1 MNVLSFNV
9 GGATLKFRAIG
20 ASPNATISERRRV
33 LVSERS
39 IENICAERAFS
50 LFENKNVAQ
59 DDDDGHEAIPR
70 LLSLTDKEDD
80 MATSMNRIE
89 RVGRIESNPW
99 GATLEGI
106 GEKIIRYGL
115 VVILLWIGAL
125 KFTAYEAENIQ
136 GLVANSPLMSWGYSV
151 LTTRGFSGLI
161 GVIEITLGILIA
173 LRPIS
178 PKLSAIGSLGAIGL
192 FLVTLSF
199 ILTTPGV
206 WQQGYGFPFP
216 SSSPGQFLLKD
227 LVNLG
232 AATYTAGEALRAAR
246 L

>member
-1 MNVLSFNV
+1 
-9 GGATLKFRAIG
+9 
-20 ASPNATISERRRV
+20 
-33 LVSERS
+33 
-39 IENICAERAFS
+39 
-50 LFENKNVAQ
+50 
-59 DDDDGHEAIPR
+59 
-70 LLSLTDKEDD
+70 
-80 MATSMNRIE
+80 MATAMNRIE
-89 RVGRIESNPW
+89 RMGRIESNAW
-99 GATLEGI
+99 GNTLEGI
-106 GEKIIRYGL
+106 GKIIIRYGL

-125 KFTAYEAENIQ
+125 KFTAYEAQNIQ
-136 GLVANSPLMSWGYSV
+136 GLVANSPLMSWAYSV
-151 LTTRGFSGLI
+151 MTTRGFSALI

-178 PKLSAIGSLGAIGL
+178 PKLSAIGSLGAIGM

-206 WQQGYGFPFP
+206 WQQGYGFPYP

>member
-1 MNVLSFNV
+1 
-9 GGATLKFRAIG
+9 
-20 ASPNATISERRRV
+20 
-33 LVSERS
+33 
-39 IENICAERAFS
+39 
-50 LFENKNVAQ
+50 
-59 DDDDGHEAIPR
+59 
-70 LLSLTDKEDD
+70 

-89 RVGRIESNPW
+89 RMGRIESNAW

-136 GLVANSPLMSWGYSV
+136 RLVANSPLMSWGYSV

-178 PKLSAIGSLGAIGL
+178 PKLSAIGSLGAIGM

-206 WQQGYGFPFP
+206 WQQGYGFPLL